1 MAKKLQ
7 RCGLVATICLAVAST
22 ALKAEERQSAIV
34 VWYGDSEL
42 YSFFVSDNPVL
53 KVHDGRAVIQSDGTY
68 EHQLE
73 TYTCYYSILMS
84 ESSEYKL
91 TMEERDYTGYFD
103 DGSATSVEE
112 VPDAG
117 TARPAFS
124 LRGGI
129 LQVAGLAEGE
139 QVTVASTDGKVIAQ
153 AKAGRGGQASVS
165 LRGLAGTIVVKAG
178 NVSFKVIV
186 K

>member
-73 TYTCYYSILMS
+73 TYTCLYEL
-84 ESSEYKL
+84 EL
-91 TMEERDYTGYFD
+91 NMEERDYTGYFD